1 MTKTK
6 CYAITSFDQINEII
20 KRKKYKNK
28 ITIIFIK
35 YSLINGF
42 GIDFL
47 VAVLKIYQSKRAKNF
62 IKFYVDC
69 NTNFGLSIMVIK
81 KGFDYV
87 KLKSNPNTLKK
98 ITQIARKNK
107 VVLNP
112 NFDVVDLSKIKNLK
126 KEFE

>member
-1 MTKTK
+1 
-6 CYAITSFDQINEII
+6 
-20 KRKKYKNK
+20 
-28 ITIIFIK
+28 
-35 YSLINGF
+35 
-42 GIDFL
+42 
-47 VAVLKIYQSKRAKNF
+47 
-62 IKFYVDC
+62 
-69 NTNFGLSIMVIK
+69 MVIK

-87 KLKSNPNTLKK
+87 KLKTNPNTLKK